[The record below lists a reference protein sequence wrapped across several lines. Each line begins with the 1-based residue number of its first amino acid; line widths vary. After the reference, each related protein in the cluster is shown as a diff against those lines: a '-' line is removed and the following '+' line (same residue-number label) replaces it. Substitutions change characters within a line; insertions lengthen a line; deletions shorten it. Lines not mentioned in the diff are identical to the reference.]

1 MSSLLA
7 LSIKDKGHAI
17 FFPKPNLKMF
27 LKAKI
32 LRTFYKKMRQGDLPQ
47 FVRSVLLK
55 MENNPTYVNLNE
67 LLMQLKT
74 DLTTYEN
81 ALAKAEDGGKQ
92 NTADKDLAK
101 DALIDTLDELSD
113 GIEFFGKKDLT
124 YFIGTGMP
132 LQSKHT
138 NHSSAQLLIPIDF
151 TAKSNGQPGGI
162 EVNYKIDPSQKGL
175 CKMVGF
181 EWSLDQEN
189 WFNGDYSKKQ
199 KFEVANKP
207 SNQKV
212 FVKIRAIGNDGNKS
226 QWTEHVQTSVL

>member
-1 MSSLLA
+1 
-7 LSIKDKGHAI
+7 
-17 FFPKPNLKMF
+17 
-27 LKAKI
+27 
-32 LRTFYKKMRQGDLPQ
+32 MRQGDLPQ

-55 MENNPTYVNLNE
+55 MENNPTYANLIDV
-67 LLMQLKT
+67 LTTLKAN
-74 DLTTYEN
+74 LETYEN
-81 ALAKAEDGGKQ
+81 ALAAAEDGSRTK
-92 NTADKDLAK
+92 TAEKDLAK
-101 DALIDTLDELSD
+101 NTLMNTLDELSD

-124 YFIGTGMP
+124 YFIETGMP

-138 NHSSAQLLIPIDF
+138 NHSGAQLLIPIDF

-189 WFNGDYSKKQ
+189 WFNGDYSTKQ

-212 FVKIRAIGNDGNKS
+212 FVKIRAIAGDGRKS
-226 QWTEHVQTSVL
+226 EWTEPVQTSVL